1 MWRRFTELS
10 QGMESTNSSTHG
22 GHEEG
27 SVSEVREHAYL
38 ETHCHSIV
46 LALMESIE
54 QGCKKVELE
63 PIEFPKCWR

>member
-22 GHEEG
+22 GHGEC
-27 SVSEVREHAYL
+27 SLSEVRELAYL
-38 ETHCHSIV
+38 ETQCHSIV

-54 QGCKKVELE
+54 QGCKEVKLA
-63 PIEFPKCWR
+63 PIELPKCWR